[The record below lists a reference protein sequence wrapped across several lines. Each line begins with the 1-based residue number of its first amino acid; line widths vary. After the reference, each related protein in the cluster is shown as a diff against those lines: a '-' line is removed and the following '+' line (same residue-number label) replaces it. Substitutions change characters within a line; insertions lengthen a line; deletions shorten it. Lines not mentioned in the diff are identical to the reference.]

1 MTAMLDAGPLVTVAE
16 NTSPEAMS
24 IRAALE
30 RERGPLI
37 IPAPVTA
44 EVDYLLS
51 RPHFGDAPLQFI
63 ADIAAGRFS
72 VECLTAS
79 EYATVLQLAQRYRD
93 LRPALADLSVVVL
106 AHRFGTLR
114 VFTNDVRRFRAI
126 TSLSGAPFTLL
137 PWDER

>member
-1 MTAMLDAGPLVTVAE
+1 MTAVLDAGPLVTVAE
-16 NTSPEAMS
+16 NTSPEAMRF
-24 IRAALE
+24 RAALE
-30 RERGPLI
+30 RERGPVI

-51 RPHFGDAPLQFI
+51 GRRFGDASLEFL

-79 EYATVLQLAQRYRD
+79 EYMTVLQLARRYRD
-93 LRPALADLSVVVL
+93 LRPGLADLSVVVL

-114 VFTNDVRRFRAI
+114 IFTSDMRHFRAMN
-126 TSLSGAPFTLL
+126 SLSGAPFTLL
-137 PWDER
+137 PWDED